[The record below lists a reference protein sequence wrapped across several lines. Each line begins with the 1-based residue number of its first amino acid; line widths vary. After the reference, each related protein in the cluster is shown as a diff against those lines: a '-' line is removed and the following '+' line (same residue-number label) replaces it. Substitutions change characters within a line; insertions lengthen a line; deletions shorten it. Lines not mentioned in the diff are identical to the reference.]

1 MHAAGAQAVILGC
14 TEFGM
19 LLRAEDA
26 PDIPRVDTTELHC
39 QAAVGWML
47 ANDSGHKAAT

>member
-1 MHAAGAQAVILGC
+1 
-14 TEFGM
+14 M

-47 ANDSGHKAAT
+47 EKDCGCKDAT

>member
-1 MHAAGAQAVILGC
+1 
-14 TEFGM
+14 M

-47 ANDSGHKAAT
+47 A